1 MGTEGADFR
10 VIAGRYRL
18 EARIGRGGMGVVW
31 RAVDQVLGRRVAVKE
46 LLPDDSL
53 PEEDA
58 RRRRE
63 RTFREARAVAQL
75 RHPHIIVV
83 HDVVEQ
89 DERPYLVM
97 ELVDGGSLADR
108 ISRQGP
114 VDAGEAARIGIALLG
129 AVRTAHEAGVLHR
142 DIKPANVLIESGTGR
157 VVLTDFGIAQVAGA
171 TTLTETGSFV
181 GSPEYT
187 APERM
192 SGVRTGPESDLWSVG
207 ALLCTVL
214 SGESLFRRD
223 SLGGILHA
231 VVAAD
236 IRPPVE
242 AEPLLPV
249 VRGLLERDPDR
260 RLGAADAEQMLW
272 AFLETGRTPEAPGAP
287 APGRG
292 HRIGGGR
299 APRPGVAG
307 GWTQRSR
314 AAGSRMPGSGAP
326 GSRPSESDAA
336 QVHTPGSDA
345 ARGRRS
351 GSDASHGRPSG
362 SDGAPDG
369 TPAIDAAQGGTPGS
383 DMARGHTSGS
393 DAVQGRTPGSGPP
406 GSRPSES
413 DAAQGP
419 SSGSEAAHGRTSGSE
434 AAQDRTSGSE
444 AAQDRTSGS
453 DAAGPRVP
461 RPDAA
466 SGAAPWA
473 DAARSRTPE
482 GAAAHTPTRQ
492 DPPLGGPQPP
502 PTAAAAAE
510 PPART
515 STRGVL
521 VAALLVAAL
530 AGAGVSAAALLLHG
544 SGHGGGGSP
553 GGTATSPATGTGTS
567 PSAPPSPSPSPTPT
581 GPSPSGTRPTASA
594 GSHTAPSG
602 YRTAWDPAGFSLAVP
617 EDFTRSPQG
626 ERVFYLSPGET
637 FRLGIKAADPQPGGP
652 QAVMDRSAA
661 NGPATNPG
669 YHDGRVTPTSHGGHP
684 AALWEFTWNGFSAAE
699 GPRHTYD
706 LCWEEGGRMY
716 DVWVSAPVGKVREA
730 REYFDV
736 AVDTFRAGS

>member
-1 MGTEGADFR
+1 MGTEGDVVR

-31 RAVDQVLGRRVAVKE
+31 RALDQVLGRRVAVKE

-53 PEEDA
+53 SEGDA
-58 RRRRE
+58 RRRRD

-97 ELVDGGSLADR
+97 ELVDGGSLADLV
-108 ISRQGP
+108 SRQGP
-114 VDAGEAARIGIALLG
+114 VDAAEAARIGIALLG

-231 VVAAD
+231 VVAAE

-260 RLGAADAEQMLW
+260 RLGAADAERMLW
-272 AFLETGRTPEAPGAP
+272 TFLETGRTPEAPGAP
-287 APGRG
+287 ASGRG
-292 HRIGGGR
+292 HWIGGGR
-299 APRPGVAG
+299 APRSGAAG

-314 AAGSRMPGSGAP
+314 AAGSRMPGSGAA

-336 QVHTPGSDA
+336 QGGTPGADA
-345 ARGRRS
+345 ARGRRP
-351 GSDASHGRPSG
+351 GSDAAHGRPSVA
-362 SDGAPDG
+362 DG
-369 TPAIDAAQGGTPGS
+369 AQGGTPGF
-383 DMARGHTSGS
+383 DAARGHT
-393 DAVQGRTPGSGPP
+393 AGSGAAQGPMP
-406 GSRPSES
+406 ESGAAGSRPSES

-419 SSGSEAAHGRTSGSE
+419 VPGSEAAHGRTAGCDAAEERTAGSD
-434 AAQDRTSGSE
+434 AVQDR
-444 AAQDRTSGS
+444 ASGS
-453 DAAGPRVP
+453 DAAGPHAP

-466 SGAAPWA
+466 SGSAPWA
-473 DAARSRTPE
+473 DADRGRTPE
-482 GAAAHTPTRQ
+482 AAAAYSPTRQ
-492 DPPLGGPQPP
+492 DLPHGGPQSP
-502 PTAAAAAE
+502 PTASAPAE

-521 VAALLVAAL
+521 IAALLVAAL

-544 SGHGGGGSP
+544 SGDGGDGSP
-553 GGTATSPATGTGTS
+553 GRTATSPATGTRTS
-567 PSAPPSPSPSPTPT
+567 PSALPSPSP
-581 GPSPSGTRPTASA
+581 GETRPTASA

-602 YRTAWDPAGFSLAVP
+602 YRTARDPAGFSLAVP

-637 FRLGIKAADPQPGGP
+637 FRLGIKVADPEPGGP
-652 QAVMDRSAA
+652 QAVMERSAA
-661 NGPATNPG
+661 NGPSTNPG
-669 YHDGRVTPTSHGGHP
+669 YHDGRVTSTSHGGHP
-684 AALWEFTWNGFSAAE
+684 AALWEFSWNGFSAAE